1 MVLKIAPI
9 LIGLWLLSGCSETG
23 SPESK
28 TSNEEVS
35 PPDGEML
42 FLNNCAACH
51 GTDGKLGTSGAFDL
65 TQTKLG
71 TEEIKQIIIKG
82 RNGMPPFE
90 YLIKDDSEIDAVV
103 EYTESLKK

>member
-1 MVLKIAPI
+1 MVLKTIPI
-9 LIGLWLLSGCSETG
+9 LVLFLALIGCSETN
-23 SPESK
+23 SSEIK
-28 TSNEEVS
+28 TSKEEIA

-42 FLNNCAACH
+42 YLNNCAACH

-65 TQTKLG
+65 SQTKLS

-90 YLIKDDSEIDAVV
+90 YLIKEDSEINAVV
-103 EYTESLKK
+103 EYTESLK

>member
-1 MVLKIAPI
+1 MVLKLLLPI
-9 LIGLWLLSGCSETG
+9 SVAVTLVACTETNSSESET
-23 SPESK
+23 SH
-28 TSNEEVS
+28 EEVS
-35 PPDGEML
+35 APDGEML

-65 TQTKLG
+65 TETKLG

-90 YLIKDDSEIDAVV
+90 YLIKEDSEINAVV